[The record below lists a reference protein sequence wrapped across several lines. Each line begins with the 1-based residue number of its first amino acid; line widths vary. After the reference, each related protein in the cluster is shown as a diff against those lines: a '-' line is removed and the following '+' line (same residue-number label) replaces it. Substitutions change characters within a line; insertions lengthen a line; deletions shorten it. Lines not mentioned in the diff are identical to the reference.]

1 MRGASGIFAAAISM
15 LAFPAH
21 AEPANLKVV
30 NSFVKLV
37 KKGDY
42 PQAQELM
49 AEKIVWQNQNHPE
62 GNASL
67 AGAYGIYL
75 AVAAIQVGQVSS
87 VSCTPV
93 DDIEVSCDFTR
104 VSMFGGATKHLTE
117 RYFVGNG
124 KIVKVINFIPPE
136 MARLGKNG

>member
-1 MRGASGIFAAAISM
+1 M
-15 LAFPAH
+15 LAIPAQ
-21 AEPANLKVV
+21 AEPSSLKVV

-42 PQAQELM
+42 RQAQTFM
-49 AEKIVWQNQNHPE
+49 AEKIVWQNQNHPD

-75 AVAAIQVGQVSS
+75 AVAAIQVGQISS
-87 VSCTPV
+87 VSCSPV

-104 VSMFGGATKHLTE
+104 VSMFGGATKHLIE
-117 RYFVGNG
+117 RYFVGNS
-124 KIVKVINFIPPE
+124 KIVKVINVIPPE